1 MSIFPKDSNIEIKV
15 INDTDEVFKEYAID
29 LNTGKMI
36 YKDGK
41 NLIVTKDEALRVWIW
56 KVLKTAKATYQA
68 YDLDYGNELE
78 KIIGNGYSKA
88 LAESE
93 LRRITKEA
101 ISYNK
106 YIKDMQNFSVVLE
119 GSKAIITFTAITKYG
134 EVNIIV

>member
-15 INDTDEVFKEYAID
+15 INDTDEVFKEYAINFD
-29 LNTGKMI
+29 TGQMI

-41 NLIVTKDEALRVWIW
+41 NLIVTENDALKVWIW
-56 KVLKTAKATYQA
+56 KTLKTEKVTYEA
-68 YDLDYGNELE
+68 YDLEYGIELE
-78 KIIGNGYSKA
+78 KIIGKGYSTE

-106 YIKDMQNFSVVLE
+106 YILDMQDFSVIVE
-119 GSKAIITFTAITKYG
+119 GSKATITFTAITKYG
-134 EVNIIV
+134 EMNIIV